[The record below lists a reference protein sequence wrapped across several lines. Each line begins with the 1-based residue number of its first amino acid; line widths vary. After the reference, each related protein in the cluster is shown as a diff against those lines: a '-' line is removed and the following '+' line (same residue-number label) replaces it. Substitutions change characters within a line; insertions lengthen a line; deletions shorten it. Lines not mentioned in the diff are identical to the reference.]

1 MSCRI
6 LYSMKLRRAKWRL
19 HPYRKS
25 ESFIALFVGLYPGQA
40 LASGGIKRT
49 GKIWHAPA
57 LSTFY
62 LLRFK
67 LTASMQ
73 LPHPRPCFQSSHYW
87 RQAGEGTDWLSQEVL
102 PHLSVL
108 PLPAKCHQLPF
119 YILYNYIFIYYTSIV
134 CIYQEISQPACAKD
148 NLFRS
153 KGWC

>member
-119 YILYNYIFIYYTSIV
+119 YILYIHILYEYSMYISRNFSTSV
-134 CIYQEISQPACAKD
+134 C
-148 NLFRS
+148 
-153 KGWC
+153 